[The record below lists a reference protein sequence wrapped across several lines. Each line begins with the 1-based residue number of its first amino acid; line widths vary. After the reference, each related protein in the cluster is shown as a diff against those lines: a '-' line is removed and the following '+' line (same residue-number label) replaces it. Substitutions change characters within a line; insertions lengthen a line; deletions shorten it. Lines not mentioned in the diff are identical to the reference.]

1 MTNNGRLASLDAL
14 RGFDMLFIMGFSS
27 LVVAICNLFPG
38 GGDCFIA
45 TQMEHVEWAGLRHH
59 DTIFPLFL
67 FIAGISFP
75 YSLAKQ
81 KASGVS
87 ESRIYLKVFRRGI
100 VLTLLGLVYGGL
112 LKFDINSLRAYSVLG
127 RIGMAWMVAALLQM
141 NFKPATRAIIA
152 AAILIGYYILCLF
165 GAPDVPGADP
175 MSQDGCLVGY
185 VDRCIFGTERR
196 FLHNGNFDPEGLL
209 STLPA
214 IVTAMLGMF
223 TGEYVRNGHG
233 SGERKC
239 LIMIGA
245 ALAMLAAGLVWSIWF
260 PIIKKLWTSSFTL
273 VVGAYSLLMFVL
285 FYYVIDVKGW
295 GISKSSDKDWT
306 LFFRV
311 IGMNSITI
319 YMVQKIIDIK
329 FTTNFLLG
337 GLIRGCGTTVGP
349 VIYFAGYVALC
360 WLLLYFLYRK
370 KVFLKV

>member
-1 MTNNGRLASLDAL
+1 MTNNKRLASLDAL

-45 TQMEHVEWAGLRHH
+45 RQMEHVNWAGLRHH

-81 KASGVS
+81 KAAGVS
-87 ESRIYLKVFRRGI
+87 RSRIYRKVFRRGI
-100 VLTLLGLVYGGL
+100 ALVLLGLIYGGL
-112 LKFDINSLRAYSVLG
+112 LKFDIDSLRAYSVLG
-127 RIGMAWMVAALLQM
+127 RIGLAWMVAALLQM

-152 AAILIGYYILCLF
+152 AAILIGYYILCLV
-165 GAPDVPGADP
+165 GAPDAPGADP

-196 FLHNGNFDPEGLL
+196 FLYNGNFDPEGLL

-214 IVTAMLGMF
+214 VVTAMLGMF
-223 TGEYVRNGHG
+223 TGEYVRQGRG
-233 SGERKC
+233 SAKRKC
-239 LIMIGA
+239 LVMIGA
-245 ALAMLAAGLVWSIWF
+245 AVAMLAIGLVWSISF
-260 PIIKKLWTSSFTL
+260 PLIKKLWTSSFVL

-295 GISKSSDKDWT
+295 GVRKSSDKDWT

-319 YMVQKIIDIK
+319 YMVQRIVDMK

-337 GLIRGCGTTVGP
+337 GIIRHCGDSVGP
-349 VIYFAGYVALC
+349 IIYYAGYVALG
-360 WLLLYFLYRK
+360 WLLLYFLYK
-370 KVFLKV
+370 KKIFLKV